1 MTSTFSYNS
10 YILLH
15 IEPKRS
21 DTRQKQK
28 CDGSKSEVQKKFNQK
43 KGNLRVFLA

>member
-28 CDGSKSEVQKKFNQK
+28 CDGSKSEVQKIIQPEKRQF
-43 KGNLRVFLA
+43 